1 MLYYPKIY
9 NNTGQDTEVL
19 ARHSKA
25 KETVMETMQAEWRS
39 AENLAAAAP
48 SLDFIRAVA
57 ELLETNPDDIL
68 TELGYAHSE
77 ELLLATVEV

>member
-1 MLYYPKIY
+1 
-9 NNTGQDTEVL
+9 
-19 ARHSKA
+19 
-25 KETVMETMQAEWRS
+25 METIQPEWRS
-39 AENLAAAAP
+39 AEITTTAP

-77 ELLLATVEV
+77 ETLVAVEV